1 MGEIHEPRN
10 ISAGGETVPVAVGAY
25 FGVLA
30 DAVSSIQ
37 NFVDV
42 FILVYT
48 LLIVVYILS
57 SWIQLPYRPWLY
69 RIRQFLADVC
79 EPYLRLFRRF
89 LPPLGPLDLSPI
101 VAIIVLTVIDRVIS
115 AVLDQLH

>member
-1 MGEIHEPRN
+1 
-10 ISAGGETVPVAVGAY
+10 VASGAY

-30 DAVSSIQ
+30 DAIDAIG

-42 FILVYT
+42 FIGVYIL
-48 LLIVVYILS
+48 LLIVHIILS
-57 SWIQLPYRPWLY
+57 WFQLPYRVWLY

-79 EPYLRLFRRF
+79 EPYLRVFRRF

-101 VAIIVLTVIDRVIS
+101 VAVLVLVVLDQVVAR
-115 AVLDQLH
+115 VLDQLH